1 MENER
6 ERLASL
12 AVLAAE
18 KRALKKA
25 VCSKPADAGDV
36 RTVLTLRRIGG
47 QDCLQA
53 ETFRRDNKA
62 LHRNLPVAVTEELI
76 ALLAGYG
83 QINLLTAAG
92 TCELR
97 CGKRGTVTL
106 SGAENCKSCL
116 TVCKKTQMQSPKTT
130 GKSSTSCRGMSRF
143 CACWT
148 LATRPGG

>member
-62 LHRNLPVAVTEELI
+62 LT
-76 ALLAGYG
+76 
-83 QINLLTAAG
+83 G
-92 TCELR
+92 TCR
-97 CGKRGTVTL
+97 WR
-106 SGAENCKSCL
+106 
-116 TVCKKTQMQSPKTT
+116 
-130 GKSSTSCRGMSRF
+130 SR
-143 CACWT
+143 
-148 LATRPGG
+148 RN